1 MTDFEK
7 ITTFNIKSVQNQL
20 NAMATHVISRRI
32 QFIIQYI
39 YDSHFPS
46 KIKMMDFLQNHDF
59 LISSRTFDRD
69 LERIRADF
77 GLEILY
83 DKAKN
88 GYYINEEKSVK
99 VSSFFKLLEIV
110 SVADIFSESLKDSSK
125 ILEYVSFDDSKSF
138 KGIANLKPILIAIS
152 EDRKLTFIHENF
164 QHKTF
169 KDYEIT
175 PLLLKEFENRWYVI
189 GVPKGMKEIRTF
201 GIDRISHIKIGE
213 FSNILKSDYQK
224 QLALFDDIVGLNYD
238 TKKPIKV
245 RLLVREIHIN
255 YMRSLPVHHSQVI
268 HPANE
273 NGKHL
278 VDFYLVPNYE
288 FKTQVLKM
296 GTEAVVVSPQTFKK
310 EIIQM
315 LKQTLNSYEE
325 NY

>member
-1 MTDFEK
+1 MELQSRLNDSKMQLNSVKERLSVE
-7 ITTFNIKSVQNQL
+7 FNIDLDSVL
-20 NAMATHVISRRI
+20 GHTT
-32 QFIIQYI
+32 
-39 YDSHFPS
+39 P
-46 KIKMMDFLQNHDF
+46 
-59 LISSRTFDRD
+59 
-69 LERIRADF
+69 
-77 GLEILY
+77 
-83 DKAKN
+83 
-88 GYYINEEKSVK
+88 EE
-99 VSSFFKLLEIV
+99 E
-110 SVADIFSESLKDSSK
+110 A
-125 ILEYVSFDDSKSF
+125 
-138 KGIANLKPILIAIS
+138 
-152 EDRKLTFIHENF
+152 
-164 QHKTF
+164 
-169 KDYEIT
+169 
-175 PLLLKEFENRWYVI
+175 
-189 GVPKGMKEIRTF
+189 
-201 GIDRISHIKIGE
+201 
-213 FSNILKSDYQK
+213 

-273 NGKHL
+273 NGQHL